1 MMSLSV
7 SRLRRAKSLAV
18 STAKLLALVGPALG
32 LLMPSPAAATRMF
45 TYRGIATFQADNGAP
60 PMPGPRRF
68 VARYA
73 YADDRTPLWSD
84 LWVGNVQRW
93 TTDCPFGACNP
104 LVLGAKTLKSGTY
117 VTDED
122 EAVIVVTSPGGFGG
136 HDPWLKPFSYVLTP
150 ADTGLAAIWFVD
162 HPTGG
167 WYATYTG
174 GITSFSV
181 TSVPEPASWGLMLIG
196 FGGIGAALRKRRTR
210 QVAASPRHG

>member
-1 MMSLSV
+1 MINSSV
-7 SRLRRAKSLAV
+7 SRLRRAKALATR
-18 STAKLLALVGPALG
+18 TAKLLALVAPALG

-60 PMPGPRRF
+60 PLPGPRRF

-93 TTDCPFGACNP
+93 TTDCPASECEP
-104 LVLGAKTLKSGTY
+104 LKLGAKTLKSATY

-122 EAVIVVTSPGGFGG
+122 EAIITLASPSGFGG
-136 HDPWLKPFSYVLTP
+136 HDPWMKPFSYVLTP
-150 ADTGLAAIWFVD
+150 ADTGLAAIWFVH

-167 WYATYTG
+167 WYDNISAS
-174 GITSFSV
+174 ITSFSV

-196 FGGIGAALRKRRTR
+196 FGGVGAMLRNRRR
-210 QVAASPRHG
+210 GQVAA